1 MMGVGV
7 MGESRRLRILVLA
20 IGLAWWTG
28 CAPPPPPASPGPP
41 RFPNFLFPAVPD
53 SLADLTIVTSHVD
66 AWRRLQAGELA
77 SATVGFSDVL
87 ASTASF
93 YPAEVGLGYIDVAAR
108 RYDDALARFGAVLER
123 APLYAPAW
131 VGRGEALLAS
141 RREAEALVAFESA
154 LGADAALTDVRR
166 RIEVLRFRSVQVLLR
181 TAREAEAA
189 ERYGAARQAYEQ
201 ALALAPDSG
210 LVYRGLA
217 AVERRL
223 GELGRALDHVRRA
236 NELEPNDADGFTLQG
251 EIHELLGDLEGAEVA
266 FASAARSD
274 ATPERLARLERIRR
288 RLTAA
293 RLPPPYRAIPDKPT
307 VTRAELASLVAVRLV
322 RVIAGAPRDGTVL
335 ITDTRTHWADRWIL
349 AAAQAGIVEVLPNHT
364 FQPEVL
370 VDRGELAQ
378 VVSRVLTLILMQR
391 LSLRHGW
398 QTAREVFTDVGPEH
412 VQYAAASMAVAAG
425 VMATRGGRFDLSA
438 MVSGLEAVS
447 TVGRLEELADP

>member
-1 MMGVGV
+1 MGK
-7 MGESRRLRILVLA
+7 SQRLLSAQRILVVA
-20 IGLAWWTG
+20 IGLAWGAG
-28 CAPPPPPASPGPP
+28 CAPPPPPAAPGPP
-41 RFPNFLFPAVPD
+41 RFPDFLFPTVPEFMAN
-53 SLADLTIVTSHVD
+53 LAIVPSHVA

-77 SATVGFSDVL
+77 SATVGFSEVL

-93 YPAEVGLGYIDVAAR
+93 YPAEAGLGYIDVAAR

-123 APLYAPAW
+123 APAYAPAW

-154 LGADAALTDVRR
+154 LGADSALTSVRR
-166 RIEVLRFRSVQVLLR
+166 RIEVLRFRSVQALLG

-236 NELEPNDADGFTLQG
+236 NELEPNDADGLILQG
-251 EIHELLGDLEGAEVA
+251 EIHELLGDLEGAEAA
-266 FASAARSD
+266 FARAARSD
-274 ATPERLARLERIRR
+274 ATPARLARLERIRR

-293 RLPPPYRAIPDKPT
+293 RLPPPYRAIPDNPT
-307 VTRAELASLVAVRLV
+307 VSRAELASLVAVRLV
-322 RVIAGAPRDGTVL
+322 RVLTSAPQDGTVL
-335 ITDTRTHWADRWIL
+335 ITDTRAHWADRWIL
-349 AAAQAGIVEVLPNHT
+349 AAAQAGVVEVLPNHT
-364 FQPEVL
+364 FQPDVL

-378 VVSRVLTLILMQR
+378 VVSRVLTLIAMQR
-391 LSLRHGW
+391 LSLRDGW
-398 QTAREVFTDVGPEH
+398 ETTREAFSDVGPEH
-412 VQYAAASMAVAAG
+412 LQYAAASMAVAAG
-425 VMATRGGRFDLSA
+425 VMATRDGRFDLSA

-447 TVGRLEELADP
+447 AVGRLEELVDP

>member
-1 MMGVGV
+1 MGVGV

-77 SATVGFSDVL
+77 SATAGFSEVL
-87 ASTASF
+87 ASTMSF
-93 YPAEVGLGYIDVAAR
+93 YPAEAGLGYIDVAAR

-123 APLYAPAW
+123 APFYAPAW

-154 LGADAALTDVRR
+154 LGADSTLTDVRR
-166 RIEVLRFRSVQVLLR
+166 RIEVLRFRSVQASLR
-181 TAREAEAA
+181 RAREAEAA

-217 AVERRL
+217 GVERRL

-322 RVIAGAPRDGTVL
+322 RVIAGAAEDGTVL
-335 ITDTRTHWADRWIL
+335 ITDTRVHWADRWIL
-349 AAAQAGIVEVLPNHT
+349 AAAQAGVVEVLPNHT
-364 FQPEVL
+364 FQPDVL

-378 VVSRVLTLILMQR
+378 VVSRVLTLIAMQR

-398 QTAREVFTDVGPEH
+398 QTAREAFTDVGPEH

-447 TVGRLEELADP
+447 AVGRLEELADP